1 MERVCMCI
9 SASELRT
16 VRVNESEDLHLAVDG
31 TDVDD
36 GAPSTGCHMWYHG
49 LRHPDDS
56 KDVRVVD
63 ANNVLHVDVQKCPY
77 KLRQLTCVACE
88 R

>member
-1 MERVCMCI
+1 MCT
-9 SASELRT
+9 SASELLADC
-16 VRVNESEDLHLAVDG
+16 VNEPEDLHLAVDR

-36 GAPSTGCHMWYHG
+36 GAPLMGCHVWYHG

-63 ANNVLHVDVQKCPY
+63 ANDILHVDVQKCPY
-77 KLRQLTCVACE
+77 KLRQLTSVSCKP
-88 R
+88 